1 MPIVTPSLNPRTALM
16 VIEDALGL
24 TNAVG
29 VDQTLTADETSDC
42 LRKLNDLLDLWSAQK
57 LAVYGIADQSFSTV
71 ATQASYT
78 IGPAG
83 NWNTDR
89 PVRINEPVYATIS
102 GVTYLYSSITQQEY
116 DQISYKAQPGGG
128 TDLDQYFLYVN
139 DNPLGIVT
147 LWPVPDSVFTITL
160 SIDRLLTTA
169 TTAATVMAFPPGYFH
184 AFTHSLA
191 PILAPMFGKQA
202 SPDVKNEANRSFGA
216 IKRANQKPTVLQY
229 DNALLTYPSNGYP
242 DYP

>member
-1 MPIVTPSLNPRTALM
+1 M

-24 TNAVG
+24 TNAVA

-42 LRKLNDLLDLWSAQK
+42 LRKLNDLLDLWSTQS
-57 LAVYGIADQSFSTV
+57 LAVYGIANQSFNTV
-71 ATQASYT
+71 ANTATYT

-83 NWNTDR
+83 VWNTTR
-89 PVRINEPVYATIS
+89 PVMLNEPAYATVSSVTFPYTRIN
-102 GVTYLYSSITQQEY
+102 QQQY
-116 DQISYKAQPGGG
+116 NLIAYKAQTGGG
-128 TDLDQYFLYVN
+128 TDVSQFFLYVN

-147 LWPVPDSVFTITL
+147 LWPVPDSVFPITF
-160 SIDRLLTTA
+160 SIDQVLTTA

-184 AFTHSLA
+184 AFTHCLA

-202 SPDVKNEANRSFGA
+202 SQDVKDEAKRSFGS
-216 IKRANQKPTVLQY
+216 IKRANQRPAVLQY
-229 DNALLTYPSNGYP
+229 DCALLSGPSSGYT